1 MLRWFMKDNVK
12 HLLSD
17 VFPKESIFFANDLH
31 YLIFDRVQNTPLYL
45 LIESLKEGST
55 IYPLYI
61 FALRKLFQKKQ
72 KVNDQTIFI

>member
-17 VFPKESIFFANDLH
+17 VFPKESIFFVNDLH

-61 FALRKLFQKKQ
+61 FVLRKLFQKKQ